1 MSKPIKYSLPMR
13 LAELCR
19 AERITGHAPPGRQ
32 LKAERSA
39 MRRHMRKL
47 EAEGK
52 AEQVGGRYGPWRA
65 IYF

>member
-1 MSKPIKYSLPMR
+1 MTVKKSNTMT

-19 AERITGHAPPGRQ
+19 GERITGRAPPGRK

-39 MRRHMRKL
+39 MRRHMRQL
-47 EAEGK
+47 EKEGK

-65 IYF
+65 LYE